1 VQGGGVWL
9 QARTAVEGEAMSKE
23 GSRNIR
29 SSGLRFWATVL
40 QRFPEGM
47 DYNQSWGPF
56 LAAVEPQMERMAV
69 EVGCQPWGL
78 CLVNSD

>member
-1 VQGGGVWL
+1 L